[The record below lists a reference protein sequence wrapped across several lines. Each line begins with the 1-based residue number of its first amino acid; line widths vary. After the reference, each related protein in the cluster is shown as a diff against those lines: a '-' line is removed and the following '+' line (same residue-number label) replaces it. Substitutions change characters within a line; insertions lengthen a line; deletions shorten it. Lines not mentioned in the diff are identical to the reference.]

1 MAMVWMVIKIVLES
15 LFFLGMAGSLV
26 VVVLTLIEDVGI
38 FKKGEDEKVKTTS
51 DRSLPKTSEV
61 QESGH
66 LSEHLRR
73 ASIL

>member
-38 FKKGEDEKVKTTS
+38 FKKGEDEKVKPAS
-51 DRSLPKTSEV
+51 GRSEAGSSQL
-61 QESGH
+61 QESSH
-66 LSEHLRR
+66 LGEHLRR
-73 ASIL
+73 ASVL

>member
-1 MAMVWMVIKIVLES
+1 MIWMVIKFILEA

-26 VVVLTLIEDVGI
+26 VVALTLIEDVGI
-38 FKKGEDEKVKTTS
+38 FKKGEGEKAKPIS
-51 DRSLPKTSEV
+51 DRSLPETSQV

-66 LSEHLRR
+66 LSEHLGR